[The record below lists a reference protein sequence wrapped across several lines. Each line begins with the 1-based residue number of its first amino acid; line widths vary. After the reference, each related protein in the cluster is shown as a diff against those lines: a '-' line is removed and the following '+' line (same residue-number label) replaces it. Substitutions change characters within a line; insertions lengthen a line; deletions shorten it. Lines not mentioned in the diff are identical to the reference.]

1 MQLFIDSSNPKE
13 IRQAQAWGIIQG
25 VTTNPTLFGMAGGNM
40 ESVLGGIVEA
50 APGPVLCQAIGWHD
64 VEPLKAQARWLH
76 RFSEKIIV
84 KLPMSPAGLRALLDL
99 KTEDPGMKIAITT
112 VASIAQAYLAAKCGA
127 DIVALFNGPLD
138 QVLDQEVEIV
148 APVKKI
154 FANYG
159 FKSEILSC
167 GRFPRAFGRF
177 AEEGTDIC
185 TLRFEFL
192 KLLFEHPYTDKRM
205 TDFLADWKRA
215 FGDKTWPG
223 LGPSA
228 PAGTPSGARPSTEV
242 RP

>member
-13 IRQAQAWGIIQG
+13 IRQAQAWGIVQG

-50 APGPVLCQAIGWHD
+50 APGPVLCQVIGWHE

-76 RFSEKIIV
+76 RFSGKIIV

-99 KTEDPGMKIAITT
+99 KAEDPGMKIAITT
-112 VASIAQAYLAAKCGA
+112 VASVSQAYLAAKCGA

-148 APVKKI
+148 APVKRI

-159 FKSEILSC
+159 FKARILSC

-192 KLLFEHPYTDKRM
+192 KLLYEHPYTDKRM

-223 LGPSA
+223 LGAGSPGGA
-228 PAGTPSGARPSTEV
+228 PPGAQASTEV